1 MSSDPGDQKRLTLAL
16 QGGGAHGAFTWGV
29 LDRLLDEP
37 RLEVEAISGTSAGA
51 MNAVCLAEGLGRHG
65 HTPEGRRAARETLER
80 FWMSMAD
87 AAALF
92 SPMKRSPVAVW
103 LGDWSLDDSPSYWLG
118 RVMGR
123 ALSPYQWNPL
133 NLNPLRE
140 VLESNIDFDAVRR
153 CDRLKLFITA
163 TNVQTGRPR
172 VFERGELGLDQIMA
186 SACLPYLFQAV
197 EIDGVP
203 YWDGGYMGNPSLW
216 PLIYKADSRDIL
228 LVQINP
234 LVRQETPR
242 TSQEIMDRMSEIT
255 FNASLLK
262 EMRAIAFVTRLL
274 DEGALAPDRYK
285 RMLIHAIEAEAELK
299 PLGASSKLNTE
310 RDFLLHLRDIGQRA
324 ADVWLADK
332 FDRVGVESTVDVRET
347 YL

>member
-1 MSSDPGDQKRLTLAL
+1 
-16 QGGGAHGAFTWGV
+16 
-29 LDRLLDEP
+29 
-37 RLEVEAISGTSAGA
+37 
-51 MNAVCLAEGLGRHG
+51 
-65 HTPEGRRAARETLER
+65 
-80 FWMSMAD
+80 MAD

>member
-1 MSSDPGDQKRLTLAL
+1 
-16 QGGGAHGAFTWGV
+16 
-29 LDRLLDEP
+29 
-37 RLEVEAISGTSAGA
+37 
-51 MNAVCLAEGLGRHG
+51 
-65 HTPEGRRAARETLER
+65 
-80 FWMSMAD
+80 
-87 AAALF
+87 
-92 SPMKRSPVAVW
+92 
-103 LGDWSLDDSPSYWLG
+103 
-118 RVMGR
+118 
-123 ALSPYQWNPL
+123 
-133 NLNPLRE
+133 
-140 VLESNIDFDAVRR
+140 
-153 CDRLKLFITA
+153 
-163 TNVQTGRPR
+163 
-172 VFERGELGLDQIMA
+172 MA
-186 SACLPYLFQAV
+186 SACLPYLVQAV